1 MKLLFPL
8 LYWVGLI
15 VALIGVGLRFWMGSL
30 QWGLGLAVLG
40 VLLLLGA
47 RVAQT
52 LYHHLRRPIRDPG
65 SRGRR

>member
-1 MKLLFPL
+1 M
-8 LYWVGLI
+8 
-15 VALIGVGLRFWMGSL
+15 ALIGVGLRFWMGSL